1 VCVYVCVCVCV
12 CGFRCIGHTININ
25 TTKTFSRDNMMAFKR
40 MFMNIKG
47 SKVYLLLEEV
57 SQNVLS
63 CTDL

>member
-1 VCVYVCVCVCV
+1 
-12 CGFRCIGHTININ
+12 
-25 TTKTFSRDNMMAFKR
+25 MAFKR

-47 SKVYLLLEEV
+47 SKVYLLLEEEV